1 MRRAHP
7 PRHPHANRT
16 IAHAWA
22 SFLPL
27 PLVNFSKETNVHD
40 RSTRLTLGLV
50 AALSLAA
57 CSGGDSASKRPDTVG
72 TNGSA
77 TATATPQPCTTG
89 TAELTLPAGFCATVF
104 ADSITH
110 ARHAAVASNG
120 DVYTTLEGTQP
131 STEKQISGA
140 DKGGPP
146 PASFVALR
154 DTNHDGRAD
163 IIKRIGSLGNT
174 GIALAN
180 GYLYVDEGKQ
190 IVRYSRSDTA
200 LAPEGKREVVVSNIP
215 LDGGHRARNIA
226 IGSAGALYLNVGSK
240 TNSCQQ
246 KDRANESPGIDPCT
260 ELQTRAGIWKY
271 DANKTGQVFSAKE
284 RFASGIRN
292 GMGIA
297 IAGDGKVYATQHGRD
312 QLYQNWPKIFP
323 DAKYSAENPAEELLQ
338 VNQGDDFGWP
348 YCYYSVVEK
357 KLVDAPEYGGDG
369 KKTDRCA
376 SKKAPVA
383 VFPGH
388 WAPMSLLFYSGTSFP
403 EKYRNGAFIAFHG
416 SWNRAPE
423 PQAGYRVVFQPL
435 TNGTASGDFET
446 FANTFVAD
454 TGQALQPGTA
464 KHRPTGLAQG
474 PDGSL
479 YVTDDAGG
487 RIYRITYGSGT
498 AAKQ

>member
-1 MRRAHP
+1 MRRARR
-7 PRHPHANRT
+7 PRHPHPSRT
-16 IAHAWA
+16 IALAWA

-226 IGSAGALYLNVGSK
+226 IGSDGALYLNVGSK

-312 QLYQNWPKIFP
+312 QLFQNWPKIFP

-487 RIYRITYGSGT
+487 RIYRITYGSGA